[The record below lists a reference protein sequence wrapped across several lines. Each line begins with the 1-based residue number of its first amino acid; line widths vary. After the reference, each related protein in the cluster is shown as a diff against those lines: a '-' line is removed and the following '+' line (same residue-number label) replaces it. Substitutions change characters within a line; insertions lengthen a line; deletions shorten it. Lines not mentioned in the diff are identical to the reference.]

1 MNALKRI
8 LTLSHAEHRLLCH
21 YLLCYRN
28 ELIAE
33 GKCPGVANELL
44 AKLCKP
50 RRCRHG

>member
-1 MNALKRI
+1 MKAPSRI
-8 LTLSHAEHRLLCH
+8 LSLSPAEHRLLCH

-33 GKCPGVANELL
+33 GKCLDVANELL
-44 AKLCKP
+44 AKLYKP

>member
-1 MNALKRI
+1 MKAPKRI
-8 LTLSHAEHRLLCH
+8 LALSPAEHRLLCH

-33 GKCPGVANELL
+33 GKYPDVANDLL
-44 AKLCKP
+44 VKLCNS

>member
-1 MNALKRI
+1 MKSPKRI
-8 LTLSHAEHRLLCH
+8 LTLSPAEHRLLCH

-33 GKCPGVANELL
+33 GKVANELL

-50 RRCRHG
+50 RRYRHG

>member
-1 MNALKRI
+1 MKAPKRI
-8 LTLSHAEHRLLCH
+8 LTLSPADYRLMCH

-28 ELIAE
+28 QLIA
-33 GKCPGVANELL
+33 GGRYPDVANELL